1 VFILDNYNLFD
12 ATNLFDSVTLVIIV
26 YLIFDDLL
34 LSSFMNFSCILALTT
49 EYAAADTAAISVRA
63 FPNDNAENEE

>member
-1 VFILDNYNLFD
+1 MFFLDYYNLFD

-34 LSSFMNFSCILALTT
+34 LINFMNFRCILALTT
-49 EYAAADTAAISVRA
+49 E
-63 FPNDNAENEE
+63 